1 MATDVVMPQMG
12 ESIAEGTIVRWMK
25 KVGDAI
31 DRDEPLFE
39 ISTDKVDAEIPSP
52 AAGVISEIR
61 VKEGETVPVNSIV
74 AVIGSAAAGSP
85 PAATAEKEAGASAS
99 AAKAAPPAS
108 ADKNAAAP
116 ASMEPPVQSARAQ
129 EPPKASPQAD
139 GESAPP
145 SKDEGASA
153 QALSPPPPHYHDRD
167 EPSAAPAPAPA
178 QHAASAGQAPATSD
192 GTAARHTGSAE
203 DAIRERSSPL
213 VRKIAKEHN
222 VDIAQI
228 HGTGIAG
235 RVTKDDIL
243 GFIDKGATGQVGQV
257 GPVSARP
264 AAEVSAAPAG
274 GRSVSGAPPVAQVTF
289 KPDASDH
296 VEKMS
301 VMRKRIAEHMVLSKK
316 TSAHV
321 HSVFE
326 VNFGR
331 IAKIREAKKAEFE
344 RSGAKL
350 TYMSFII
357 KAAIDAL
364 RAVPIVNASVD
375 GDNIVYH
382 KDINVGIAVALDWGL
397 IVPVIKKADEKNLV
411 GLSRTVADLANR
423 ARAKQLKPDE
433 VAGGTFTITN
443 PGVFGALFGMPIIS
457 QPQVAILGIGNVEKR
472 AVVVDDAIAIRPM
485 AYLTIGY
492 DHRLIDGAVADEFM
506 SIVKKSLE
514 NWDPNAV

>member
-12 ESIAEGTIVRWMK
+12 ESIAEGTVVRWIK
-25 KVGDAI
+25 KVGDKV

-52 AAGVISEIR
+52 AAGVVSEIR
-61 VKEGETVPVNSIV
+61 VKEGETVAVNSIV
-74 AVIGSAAAGSP
+74 AVIGD
-85 PAATAEKEAGASAS
+85 AGA
-99 AAKAAPPAS
+99 K
-108 ADKNAAAP
+108 AAAP
-116 ASMEPPVQSARAQ
+116 AAAAATKEPPVQAATTV
-129 EPPKASPQAD
+129 EPPKASAQAD
-139 GESAPP
+139 GAP
-145 SKDEGASA
+145 AA
-153 QALSPPPPHYHDRD
+153 APPPHYHDRD
-167 EPSAAPAPAPA
+167 EPSATAAAPEKQESAAPGQAAPAK
-178 QHAASAGQAPATSD
+178 HETPATSD
-192 GTAARHTGSAE
+192 GTAARHAGSIE

-228 HGTGIAG
+228 QGTGLAG

-243 GFIDKGATGQVGQV
+243 GFLGQDA
-257 GPVSARP
+257 PP
-264 AAEVSAAPAG
+264 AAAPAASAG
-274 GRSVSGAPPVAQVTF
+274 PAGRSVSGAPPVAPVTF
-289 KPDASDH
+289 KPGANDH

-301 VMRKRIAEHMVLSKK
+301 VMRKRISEHMVQSVK

-331 IAKIREAKKAEFE
+331 IAKIRETKKAEFE
-344 RSGAKL
+344 RAGAKL

-375 GDNIVYH
+375 GDTIIYH

-397 IVPVIKKADEKNLV
+397 IVPVIKQADEKNLV
-411 GLSRTVADLANR
+411 GLSRAVADLAAR

-433 VAGGTFTITN
+433 VQGGTFTITN

-457 QPQVAILGIGNVEKR
+457 QPQVAILGVGHVEKR
-472 AVVVDDAIAIRPM
+472 PVVVDDAIAIRPM
-485 AYLTIGY
+485 AYLTLGY
-492 DHRLIDGAVADEFM
+492 DHRVIDGAVADELM
-506 SIVKKSLE
+506 SIIKKSLE